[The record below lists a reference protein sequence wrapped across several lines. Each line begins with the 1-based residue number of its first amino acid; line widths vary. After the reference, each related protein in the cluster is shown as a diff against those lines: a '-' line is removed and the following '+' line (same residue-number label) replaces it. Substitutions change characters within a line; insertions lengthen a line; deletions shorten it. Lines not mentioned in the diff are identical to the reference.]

1 MTDHERNMA
10 RQAKA
15 RADSKRAAAK
25 LKDQTTHFIQHRWL
39 PSSIR
44 KKALR

>member
-15 RADSKRAAAK
+15 RRDSKRAAAK
-25 LKDQTTHFIQHRWL
+25 LPDQTTHFILNRWL
-39 PSSIR
+39 PPGTR